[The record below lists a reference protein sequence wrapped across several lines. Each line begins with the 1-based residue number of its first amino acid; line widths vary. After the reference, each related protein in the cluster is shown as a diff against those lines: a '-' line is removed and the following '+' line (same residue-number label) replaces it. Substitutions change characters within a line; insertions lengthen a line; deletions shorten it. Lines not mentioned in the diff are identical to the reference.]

1 MSNSSISEYGSTA
14 AAIRKV
20 TGVLVAAIV
29 VVSALSFAGVG
40 GYHDA
45 YAQDNRNNNNNNNLD
60 VQVTKPSSELTA
72 QWWQW
77 ASSFPRDEN
86 PISDS
91 TGEDCS
97 KGDFGD
103 IFFLGGG
110 EGGKVERDCI
120 VTEGQAI
127 LIPIVTVLCFNSE
140 GETQESLLAQC
151 TEIVDQTK
159 NPLLIIDGNKV
170 RNLESYRVTNPSFF
184 TVDFPENNIFEPT
197 PAGSYDAVADGYWVL
212 IEGLSAG
219 EHDITVVGKL
229 HGQSSFGKI
238 DFRTQVTYHL
248 TVE

>member
-1 MSNSSISEYGSTA
+1 MSESIAKKIGVPA
-14 AAIRKV
+14 ATTTILMA
-20 TGVLVAAIV
+20 
-29 VVSALSFAGVG
+29 SALLFGGVG
-40 GYHDA
+40 GYYNNGYNA
-45 YAQDNRNNNNNNNLD
+45 YAQDSSNNNSKLLD
-60 VQVTKPSSELTA
+60 VQVTRPSPELTA

-86 PISDS
+86 PISDP

-110 EGGKVERDCI
+110 EGGKVERDCT

-140 GETQESLLAQC
+140 GETHESLLAQC
-151 TEIVDQTK
+151 TEIIDQQK
-159 NPLLIIDGNKV
+159 NLKLTIDGNQV
-170 RNLESYRVTNPSFF
+170 RNLERNRVTNPSFF

-238 DFRTQVTYHL
+238 DFSTQVTYHL